1 MANRSK
7 DKQLKFLFESYT
19 PQVRAGSRSNNRF
32 SFQEAWSLDRLL
44 DQHGSMQDY
53 LAVFDFHED
62 FVIFE
67 DTVAFK
73 TASFYQ
79 IKTKDSGPWKISDL
93 TKKSRSKK
101 CFLDK
106 LAETLHSFRK
116 MQLRLFLV
124 INGTAEIAVKPGTNS
139 LEFGLHQIEAAD
151 EKKIRAKIAIGKT
164 PAKCLKFFQQTS
176 IVLSAL
182 PLDENQRETQ
192 LKGKL
197 TNLITKLF
205 PQRPYQIIPIYECLK
220 AEISRRSKFEVEVR
234 DFEALRA
241 KKGISKDQ
249 FAQFLIVGV
258 ERTEQADWV
267 TIQQRLTA
275 EGVSLKT
282 VKELRDGYN
291 ELFVL
296 RTSGSPAL
304 EKIASDINV
313 QISIEEVRQSKL
325 IDLIEAVHNNVKSSD
340 FLDGYK
346 ETVIRALVAYEYQKK
361 G

>member
-1 MANRSK
+1 MANQLK
-7 DKQLKFLFESYT
+7 DKQLKFLFRSYT

-73 TASFYQ
+73 AASFFQ
-79 IKTKDSGPWKISDL
+79 IKTKDSGQWRISDL
-93 TKKSRSKK
+93 TNKGRSKK

-106 LAETLHSFRK
+106 LAETRHAFRK
-116 MQLRLFLV
+116 MQMRLFLV
-124 INGTAEIAVKPGTNS
+124 INGTAEIAVKPGANS
-139 LEFGLHQIEAAD
+139 FEFGLHQIESAD
-151 EKKIRAKIAIGKT
+151 QKKIRAKIAIGKT
-164 PAKCLKFFQQTS
+164 PDKCSKFFQQTS
-176 IVLSAL
+176 IVLSTL
-182 PLDENQRETQ
+182 PLDESQRETQ

-220 AEISRRSKFEVEVR
+220 VEISRRSKFELEVK
-234 DFEALRA
+234 DIAALRD

-249 FAQFLIVGV
+249 FAQFLSVGV
-258 ERTEQADWV
+258 ERTEQSDWV
-267 TIQQRLTA
+267 NIQQRLTA

-291 ELFVL
+291 ELLVL

-304 EKIASDINV
+304 EKIACDINE
-313 QISIEEVRQSKL
+313 QIAIEEVRQSKL
-325 IDLIEAVHNNVKSSD
+325 IDLIETVHNNIKSND

-346 ETVIRALVAYEYQKK
+346 ETVIRALVAHEYQKK